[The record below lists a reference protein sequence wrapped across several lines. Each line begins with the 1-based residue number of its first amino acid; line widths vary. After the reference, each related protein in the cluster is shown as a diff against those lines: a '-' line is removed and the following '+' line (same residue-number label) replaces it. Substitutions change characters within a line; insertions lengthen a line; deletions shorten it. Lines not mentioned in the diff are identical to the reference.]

1 MSREERGK
9 RVSEQRG
16 EEKEIERSER
26 RGGREGEI
34 REERRKRGRDQR
46 GEEEESE

>member
-1 MSREERGK
+1 MSD
-9 RVSEQRG
+9 QRG
-16 EEKEIERSER
+16 EENEIERSER

-34 REERRKRGRDQR
+34 RDERRKRVSDQR